1 MERLRQL
8 IREIHRRSLWQVLG
22 IYAVASWAVLSVVDT
37 LGGALNLP
45 DWFPA
50 LALALLIIGLPIVLA
65 TAFVQEGI
73 GGADGAATADPTGS
87 AAEPS
92 PSGAVTLFTWKNA
105 FLGGVGAFAVVGVVA
120 TISLLLGGDPVGAG
134 STDDGER
141 PSIAVIPFE
150 NLSAD
155 EANAPF
161 ARGLHDDLL
170 TQLQKIAS
178 VDVLART
185 TMMQYEGTTKAAST
199 IAAELGVTTIL
210 EGGVQRAGDQVRIN
224 VQLIDGSTDA
234 HLWAETYT
242 RAYTVENVF
251 EVQSDIARNI
261 TASLRA
267 TLTPEE
273 QSQIATVPTTNAEAY
288 AAYLAGKAHFV
299 RRTEIGE
306 ARAAVGSFE
315 EAVGLDAS
323 FGVGWAALA
332 EARSWLASLLLGAEA
347 AAFQRSAQEAL
358 DEAVRLAPDAAETQ
372 MAQGLLAYQAER
384 DYETAEQHFAAVL
397 SQQPG
402 DVYALYWLG
411 VLEKRQGR
419 FEQARQ
425 YYQRAAYLDPMDP
438 NYWGELAFANTFL
451 GLYDEA
457 ARNLRQRIVLVPEDR
472 GSYDVLFRLRLLQAD
487 TVGARADLEEFGDRP
502 GARARRLTLDYYLRR
517 DFEALADSL
526 TGDDFTADDAWL
538 FGASSDTLTA
548 QVNIALLYWEMG
560 RTDQAVQLAE
570 SIRGEVAADLEA
582 LGDLALPRQRFN
594 ALAMLAFVDAI
605 VGNDGAAH
613 REIEESLALSRA
625 TDPFNHTF
633 ITDGAVW
640 VYLILGDH
648 DAAIST
654 IETRLDMADGYM
666 TPAFLDIW
674 PLYDPIRDDPRFQA
688 LLQR

>member
-50 LALALLIIGLPIVLA
+50 FALALLIIGLPIVLA

-73 GGADGAATADPTGS
+73 GGADGGATADPTGS

-92 PSGAVTLFTWKNA
+92 PSGAVTLFTWEER
-105 FLGGVGAFAVVGVVA
+105 LPRWCRRVRSRWRRSHHLA
-120 TISLLLGGDPVGAG
+120 TPRRRPRRCRVNGRRRAPVHSGDPLRE
-134 STDDGER
+134 SKRRRSD
-141 PSIAVIPFE
+141 
-150 NLSAD
+150 
-155 EANAPF
+155 APF

-170 TQLQKIAS
+170 RQLQKIAS

-306 ARAAVGSFE
+306 ARGCRGQLRGGCRSRCLVRRRVG
-315 EAVGLDAS
+315 
-323 FGVGWAALA
+323 
-332 EARSWLASLLLGAEA
+332 GA
-347 AAFQRSAQEAL
+347 
-358 DEAVRLAPDAAETQ
+358 
-372 MAQGLLAYQAER
+372 G
-384 DYETAEQHFAAVL
+384 
-397 SQQPG
+397 
-402 DVYALYWLG
+402 
-411 VLEKRQGR
+411 
-419 FEQARQ
+419 
-425 YYQRAAYLDPMDP
+425 
-438 NYWGELAFANTFL
+438 
-451 GLYDEA
+451 
-457 ARNLRQRIVLVPEDR
+457 
-472 GSYDVLFRLRLLQAD
+472 
-487 TVGARADLEEFGDRP
+487 
-502 GARARRLTLDYYLRR
+502 
-517 DFEALADSL
+517 
-526 TGDDFTADDAWL
+526 
-538 FGASSDTLTA
+538 
-548 QVNIALLYWEMG
+548 
-560 RTDQAVQLAE
+560 
-570 SIRGEVAADLEA
+570 
-582 LGDLALPRQRFN
+582 
-594 ALAMLAFVDAI
+594 
-605 VGNDGAAH
+605 
-613 REIEESLALSRA
+613 
-625 TDPFNHTF
+625 
-633 ITDGAVW
+633 
-640 VYLILGDH
+640 
-648 DAAIST
+648 
-654 IETRLDMADGYM
+654 
-666 TPAFLDIW
+666 
-674 PLYDPIRDDPRFQA
+674 
-688 LLQR
+688 

>member
-50 LALALLIIGLPIVLA
+50 FALALLIIGLPIVLA

-73 GGADGAATADPTGS
+73 GGADGGATADPTGS

-105 FLGGVGAFAVVGVVA
+105 FLGGVGAFAVVGGVA

-150 NLSAD
+150 NLSAE

-299 RRTEIGE
+299 RKLQIGE

-332 EARSWLASLLLGAEA
+332 EARSHLASLLLGAEA

-438 NYWGELAFANTFL
+438 NYWGELAFANRFL
-451 GLYDEA
+451 GLYDET
-457 ARNLRQRIVLVPEDR
+457 ARNLRQAIVLVPEGLGGVR
-472 GSYDVLFRLRLLQAD
+472 V
-487 TVGARADLEEFGDRP
+487 
-502 GARARRLTLDYYLRR
+502 
-517 DFEALADSL
+517 
-526 TGDDFTADDAWL
+526 
-538 FGASSDTLTA
+538 
-548 QVNIALLYWEMG
+548 
-560 RTDQAVQLAE
+560 AV
-570 SIRGEVAADLEA
+570 
-582 LGDLALPRQRFN
+582 
-594 ALAMLAFVDAI
+594 
-605 VGNDGAAH
+605 
-613 REIEESLALSRA
+613 
-625 TDPFNHTF
+625 
-633 ITDGAVW
+633 
-640 VYLILGDH
+640 
-648 DAAIST
+648 
-654 IETRLDMADGYM
+654 
-666 TPAFLDIW
+666 
-674 PLYDPIRDDPRFQA
+674 
-688 LLQR
+688 